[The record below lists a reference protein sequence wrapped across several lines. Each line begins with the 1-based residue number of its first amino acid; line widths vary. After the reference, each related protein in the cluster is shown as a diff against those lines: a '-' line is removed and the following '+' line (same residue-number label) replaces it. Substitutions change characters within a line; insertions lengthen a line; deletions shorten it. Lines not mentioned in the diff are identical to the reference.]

1 MTKEALATNAERLV
15 TSHGISIT
23 ILITAPGSP

>member
-1 MTKEALATNAERLV
+1 MTKEALATNAERLL
-15 TSHGISIT
+15 TSDGIGIA